1 MPTAESIYRSSV
13 VALPKSEKL
22 KLASLILDELTASV
36 GAVLDFSDSWSEED
50 VRDVTAYAAHYA
62 AEVYGEEPNVG

>member
-1 MPTAESIYRSSV
+1 MRTAESVYRSSV
-13 VALPKSEKL
+13 VALPKSERL

-36 GAVLDFSDSWSEED
+36 GAVLKFSDSWREED